1 MEKDEKSKANPRM
14 REPGIIIYKQSMI
27 LENYLA
33 LSLLYLFTHDILTKY
48 KSFTLM
54 YTQEDLLINT
64 SV

>member
-1 MEKDEKSKANPRM
+1 M

-27 LENYLA
+27 LENNLA